1 MTDAE
6 THAAGEAKAQA
17 FHDGMERGMRAGA
30 DLMRDA
36 VVERFEKYA
45 TESELYKGLFRSLA
59 EEVRGIDPFKLY
71 DPNH

>member
-1 MTDAE
+1 MTSDDAR
-6 THAAGEAKAQA
+6 TTGEAKAQA
-17 FHDGMERGMRAGA
+17 FHDGMEHGMKAGA

-36 VVERFEKYA
+36 VVERFEKLA